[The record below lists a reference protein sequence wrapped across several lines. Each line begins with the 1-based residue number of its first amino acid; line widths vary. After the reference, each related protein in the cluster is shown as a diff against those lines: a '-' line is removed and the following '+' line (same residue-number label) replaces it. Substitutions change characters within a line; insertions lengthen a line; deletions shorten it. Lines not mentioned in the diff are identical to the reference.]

1 MFIGHYGVALA
12 AAAHPR
18 APRLPVLIAASQLV
32 DLGFF
37 TFMLAGVEHMRIEPG
52 ATAMNPMDLY
62 FMPYTHSLLG
72 SAVWALGFALLV
84 GAIMRSAIGGLIAGA
99 VAISHWLLDFVTHR
113 PDLGLLGDFD
123 KVGLGLWDHPAAA
136 MPLEPALVGVGLAL
150 YARATRPARPSGRW
164 NLWAF
169 AAALLAMQTID
180 WFGPKPT
187 RIDATLPLQAIA
199 AYGVAIALAWWV
211 DNARARPTEPRDRR
225 AYRDP
230 SEKLTAADDLG
241 THHMSAPHA
250 RGRARQ

>member
-37 TFMLAGVEHMRIEPG
+37 TLMLAGVERMRIEPG

-72 SAVWALGFALLV
+72 SAVWALGFGLLV
-84 GAIMRSAIGGLIAGA
+84 GAIMRSRVGGLIAGA
-99 VAISHWLLDFVTHR
+99 VVISHWLLDFLTHR
-113 PDLGLLGDFD
+113 PDLGLLGDSD
-123 KVGLGLWDHPAAA
+123 KVGLGLWNHPVAAI
-136 MPLEPALVGVGLAL
+136 PLELALVGIGFAL

-164 NLWAF
+164 SLWVF
-169 AAALLAMQTID
+169 AALLLIMQAID

-187 RIDATLPLQAIA
+187 RIDATLPLQALA

-211 DNARARPTEPRDRR
+211 GTTRERAAGTVGTTPPGTIRTE
-225 AYRDP
+225 
-230 SEKLTAADDLG
+230 G
-241 THHMSAPHA
+241 
-250 RGRARQ
+250 